1 MIKISDSITLAR
13 TKFKIRRIRLT
24 LSLIMISLL
33 CSILILGYI
42 ALERSAASLNEF
54 SNQGLNGRYL
64 VSVSRWNGISVYDKV
79 ANEELF
85 SEAESLYKK
94 SVEEEKKTYKEY
106 GIDYYEDLSQAPTAT
121 YGGSDEKYFNFGS
134 KYANQVI
141 VEFLQSNYPVTKTE
155 QIKLLLKEYGAINKY
170 TAQPFAAKNGSF
182 TMLQNGQE
190 PETQKVINDDNYQKI
205 SSYVSY
211 MNSVDDDLANPFIGS
226 DYKLEKNEI
235 PILVNYEIA
244 EKFLGLKPIDTSAT
258 EQEKYDRIQ
267 ELRKRVSEESRT
279 FCWRNDASKALYA
292 TALIA
297 NNDKNSNVRY
307 NLGNDTCSTPTV
319 KEDKRSTEEVLLEK
333 ENTKLQKELGQ
344 YEEPASKFVTVR
356 PIGVMPDMP
365 DSMYMSDVK
374 DFLQAMTSSTL
385 DRGSAIVP
393 RDLYEKN
400 VEDEVIKD
408 IFEQK
413 TVGSSFMEIL
423 FGSDAY
429 IAEFSTADE
438 MREFIKDVDCAS
450 EYCGPD
456 VSLKVETFS
465 NNAAII
471 YDTKNYAMNIFL
483 WVLLASSVVI
493 TLLIY
498 IVINRILADSRK
510 ETSVFRAIGYS
521 RFEISQIYI
530 MYIALFSS
538 IVSILT
544 TIISAVVVMA
554 VKSIYE
560 PQASL
565 YFTNFFALD
574 QTKDFVIV
582 DFSILIPLIGVP
594 VFVIGIIAS
603 IIPLIINTHR
613 SPLKNLRAE

>member
-1 MIKISDSITLAR
+1 MSLSSKKIIYS
-13 TKFKIRRIRLT
+13 
-24 LSLIMISLL
+24 
-33 CSILILGYI
+33 
-42 ALERSAASLNEF
+42 
-54 SNQGLNGRYL
+54 
-64 VSVSRWNGISVYDKV
+64 
-79 ANEELF
+79 
-85 SEAESLYKK
+85 
-94 SVEEEKKTYKEY
+94 
-106 GIDYYEDLSQAPTAT
+106 
-121 YGGSDEKYFNFGS
+121 
-134 KYANQVI
+134 
-141 VEFLQSNYPVTKTE
+141 
-155 QIKLLLKEYGAINKY
+155 
-170 TAQPFAAKNGSF
+170 
-182 TMLQNGQE
+182 
-190 PETQKVINDDNYQKI
+190 
-205 SSYVSY
+205 
-211 MNSVDDDLANPFIGS
+211 
-226 DYKLEKNEI
+226 
-235 PILVNYEIA
+235 
-244 EKFLGLKPIDTSAT
+244 
-258 EQEKYDRIQ
+258 
-267 ELRKRVSEESRT
+267 
-279 FCWRNDASKALYA
+279 
-292 TALIA
+292 
-297 NNDKNSNVRY
+297 
-307 NLGNDTCSTPTV
+307 
-319 KEDKRSTEEVLLEK
+319 
-333 ENTKLQKELGQ
+333 
-344 YEEPASKFVTVR
+344 
-356 PIGVMPDMP
+356 
-365 DSMYMSDVK
+365 
-374 DFLQAMTSSTL
+374 
-385 DRGSAIVP
+385 
-393 RDLYEKN
+393 EKN

-493 TLLIY
+493 ALLIY